1 MGGVIEVS
9 NVDCP
14 DSDTDEG
21 DDLGKLLAELVELLG
36 EGSLDLLGL
45 SHLVS
50 DLADGGVAAGADDDT
65 AGLAGSHIGPGENDV
80 LLVLVDGPGVGDR
93 VAVLNDGHGL
103 SGQDGL
109 VNTEGGGVDLDET
122 EVSGDLVTDRDLED
136 ISGDN
141 VHSLNLLDAILV

>member
-9 NVDCP
+9 NVDGP

-50 DLADGGVAAGADDDT
+50 DLADGGGGTSADDN
-65 AGLAGSHIGPGENDV
+65 APGLSGSDIGSGEHDV
-80 LLVLVDGPGVGDR
+80 LLVLVDGPGVGDW
-93 VAVLNDGHGL
+93 VAVLNDGDRL
-103 SGQDGL
+103 SG
-109 VNTEGGGVDLDET
+109 
-122 EVSGDLVTDRDLED
+122 
-136 ISGDN
+136 
-141 VHSLNLLDAILV
+141 